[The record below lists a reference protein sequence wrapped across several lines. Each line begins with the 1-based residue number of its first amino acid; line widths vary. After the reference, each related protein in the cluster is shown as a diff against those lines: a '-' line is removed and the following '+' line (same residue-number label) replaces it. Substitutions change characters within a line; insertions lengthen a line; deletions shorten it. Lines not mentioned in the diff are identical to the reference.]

1 MTRRPSSAKLDD
13 MKRAL
18 KFILS
23 LLLFTILGAAIY
35 VFGVVVPQQDAKMN
49 SVTPHNPYPVSK
61 AAKQLHANL
70 LIADLHTDSL
80 LWRRNPEKRWDRGH
94 VDLPRL
100 REGGVNIQVFSA
112 VTKSPRGLNF
122 DGNDANAPD
131 DIALLAKAQLWPART
146 WNSIYERA
154 VFQAQRLQKIEK
166 HKRNNLVIARSK
178 SDLKQPEGTLIALL
192 LTEGSHPLEGDLKNI
207 GRLYDQGYR
216 AMGLQ
221 HFFDNELGGS
231 MHGRSQAG
239 LTDFG
244 RQAVLE
250 MERRNIMI
258 DVAHSSRKTV
268 RDVLDTVKA
277 PLFISHGGTIS
288 GCPQTSNR
296 NLPDDL
302 LKEIAAR
309 GGILGVGYFGGAIC
323 DISPKGIARE
333 IIHAVNLLGED
344 AVALGSDYDGSVTT
358 SLDTSE
364 LAAITHEL
372 LAQRMEEAQI
382 RKVMGENAKRF
393 FAENL
398 PD

>member
-1 MTRRPSSAKLDD
+1 

-18 KFILS
+18 KLIFS
-23 LLLFTILGAAIY
+23 LIFFLIISAAIY
-35 VFGVVVPQQDAKMN
+35 VLGIVVPAQDAKMN
-49 SVTPHNPYPVSK
+49 PVVPHDPYPVSQ
-61 AAKQLHANL
+61 AAKSLHETL
-70 LIADLHTDSL
+70 LVADLHSDSL

-122 DGNDANAPD
+122 DGNDADAPD
-131 DIALLAKAQLWPART
+131 DITLLAKAQLWPIRT
-146 WNSIYERA
+146 WGSIYERA
-154 VFQAQRLQKIEK
+154 AFQAQRLQKIEK
-166 HKRNNLVIARSK
+166 RDKNNLVIARTK
-178 SDLKQPEGTLIALL
+178 SDLEQPDGTIIALL
-192 LTEGSHPLEGDLKNI
+192 LTEGSHPLEGKLENI
-207 GRLYDQGYR
+207 GRLYYEGYR

-239 LTDFG
+239 LSKFG

-258 DVAHSSRKTV
+258 DVAHSSRQTV
-268 RDVLDTVKA
+268 RDVLATVKA

-288 GCPQTSNR
+288 GCPKTANR
-296 NLPDDL
+296 NLPDDI

-309 GGILGVGYFGGAIC
+309 GGILGIGYFDGAIC
-323 DISPKGIARE
+323 DISPKGIATE
-333 IIHAVNLLGED
+333 IIHAVDLLGED
-344 AVALGSDYDGSVTT
+344 AVALGSDYDGTVTT
-358 SLDTSE
+358 SLDMSE

-372 LAQRMEEAQI
+372 LAQGMTEPQI

-398 PD
+398 PG

>member
-1 MTRRPSSAKLDD
+1 MKIAVKLTFG
-13 MKRAL
+13 L
-18 KFILS
+18 IF
-23 LLLFTILGAAIY
+23 LLITIAAIY
-35 VFGVVVPQQDAKMN
+35 VFGILVPGQDAKMN
-49 SVTPHNPYPVSK
+49 PVVPHDPYPVSTK
-61 AAKQLHANL
+61 AKALHETL
-70 LIADLHTDSL
+70 LIADLHSDSL

-122 DGNDANAPD
+122 DGNDADAPD
-131 DIALLAKAQLWPART
+131 DITLLAKAQLWPMRT
-146 WNSIYERA
+146 WSSIYERA
-154 VFQAQRLQKIEK
+154 AFQAQRLQKIEK
-166 HKRNNLVIARSK
+166 RHKNKLVIARTK
-178 SDLKQPEGTLIALL
+178 SDLEQPDGTLIALL
-192 LTEGSHPLEGDLKNI
+192 LTEGSHPLEGKIENI
-207 GRLYDQGYR
+207 GRLYDEGYR

-244 RQAVLE
+244 RKAVLE
-250 MERRNIMI
+250 MERQNIMI
-258 DVAHSSRKTV
+258 DVAHSSRQTV
-268 RDVLDTVKA
+268 RDVLATVKA

-288 GCPQTSNR
+288 GCPKSANR
-296 NLPDDL
+296 NLPDDI

-309 GGILGVGYFGGAIC
+309 GGILGVGYFDGAIC
-323 DISPKGIARE
+323 DISPKGIAKE
-333 IIHAVNLLGED
+333 IIHAAALLGED
-344 AVALGSDYDGSVTT
+344 AVALGSDYDGTVIT

-372 LAQRMEEAQI
+372 LAQGMSEPQI

-398 PD
+398 PDN

>member
-1 MTRRPSSAKLDD
+1 

-18 KFILS
+18 KLIFGLIFFLII
-23 LLLFTILGAAIY
+23 TAAMY
-35 VFGVVVPQQDAKMN
+35 VFGIVVPGQDAKMN
-49 SVTPHNPYPVSK
+49 SVLPHDPYPVSQ
-61 AAKQLHANL
+61 AAKSLHETL
-70 LIADLHTDSL
+70 LIADLHSDSL

-122 DGNDANAPD
+122 DGNDADAPD
-131 DIALLAKAQLWPART
+131 DITLLAKSQLWPRRT
-146 WNSIYERA
+146 WGSIYERA
-154 VFQAQRLQKIEK
+154 AFQAQRLRKIEK
-166 HKRNNLVIARSK
+166 REKNNLVIARTK
-178 SDLKQPEGTLIALL
+178 SDLKQPGGTVIALL
-192 LTEGSHPLEGDLKNI
+192 LTEGSHPLEGKLENI
-207 GRLYDQGYR
+207 ERLYAEGYR

-239 LTDFG
+239 LSEFG

-258 DVAHSSRKTV
+258 DVAHSSRQTV
-268 RDVLDTVKA
+268 RDVLATVKA
-277 PLFISHGGTIS
+277 PIFISHGGTIS
-288 GCPQTSNR
+288 GCPKTANR
-296 NLPDDL
+296 NLPDDI

-323 DISPKGIARE
+323 DISPKGIAKE
-333 IIHAVNLLGED
+333 IIHAAKLLGED
-344 AVALGSDYDGSVTT
+344 AVALGSDYDGTVTT

-372 LAQRMEEAQI
+372 LVQGMAEPQI
-382 RKVMGENAKRF
+382 RKVMGENAKHF

>member
-1 MTRRPSSAKLDD
+1 
-13 MKRAL
+13 MKKFL
-18 KFILS
+18 KVSLS
-23 LLLFTILGAAIY
+23 LILLIILGAAAY
-35 VFGVVVPQQDAKMN
+35 VFGILVPQTDAKMN
-49 SVTPHNPYPVSK
+49 PVTPHAPYPVSS
-61 AAKQLHANL
+61 AAKALHADL

-100 REGGVNIQVFSA
+100 REGGVDIQIFSA
-112 VTKSPRGLNF
+112 VTKSPKGLNF
-122 DGNDANAPD
+122 DGNDEDAPD
-131 DIALLAKAQLWPART
+131 DITLLAQVQLWPIRT
-146 WNSIYERA
+146 WGSIYERA
-154 VFQAQRLQKIEK
+154 AFQAQRLQKIEK
-166 HKRNNLVIARSK
+166 RSKNKLVIARTK
-178 SDLKQPEGTLIALL
+178 SDLDQPAGTLVTLL
-192 LTEGSHPLEGDLKNI
+192 LTEGSHPLEGKLENI
-207 GRLYDQGYR
+207 ERLYDEGYR

-231 MHGRSQAG
+231 KHGRSQAG

-244 RQAVLE
+244 RKAVLE

-258 DVAHSSRKTV
+258 DVAHSSNQTV
-268 RDVLDTVKA
+268 RDVLATVKA

-288 GCPQTSNR
+288 GCPKTANR
-296 NLPDDL
+296 NLPDDI
-302 LKEIAAR
+302 LKQIATR
-309 GGILGVGYFGGAIC
+309 GGILGIGYFSGAIC
-323 DISPKGIARE
+323 DVSPKGIAKE

-344 AVALGSDYDGSVTT
+344 AVALGSDYDGTVTT

-372 LAQRMEEAQI
+372 LRQGLSEARI

>member
-1 MTRRPSSAKLDD
+1 

-18 KFILS
+18 KVVVS
-23 LLLFTILGAAIY
+23 LLGLILIGAAIY
-35 VFGVVVPQQDAKMN
+35 VFGILVPQQDAKMN
-49 SVTPHNPYPVSK
+49 PVTPHDPYPVSNTAK
-61 AAKQLHANL
+61 ALHADL

-131 DIALLAKAQLWPART
+131 NITLLAKAQLWPVRT
-146 WNSIYERA
+146 WDSIYERA
-154 VFQAQRLQKIEK
+154 AFQAQRLQKIEK
-166 HKRNNLVIARSK
+166 RAENKLIIARTK
-178 SDLKQPEGTLIALL
+178 SDLKQPDGTLITLL
-192 LTEGSHPLEGDLKNI
+192 LTEGAHPLEGEIENI
-207 GRLYDQGYR
+207 ERLYDEGYR

-244 RQAVLE
+244 HQAVLE

-258 DVAHSSRKTV
+258 DVAHSSVQTV
-268 RDVLDTVKA
+268 RDVLATVKA
-277 PLFISHGGTIS
+277 PIFISHGGTIS
-288 GCPQTSNR
+288 GCPRTANR
-296 NLPDDL
+296 NLPDDI

-309 GGILGVGYFGGAIC
+309 GGILGVGYFNGAIC
-323 DISPKGIARE
+323 DISPRGIAKE

-344 AVALGSDYDGSVTT
+344 AVALGSDYDGTVTT

-372 LAQRMEEAQI
+372 LVQGMTETQI
-382 RKVMGENAKRF
+382 RKVMGDNVRRYF
-393 FAENL
+393 FENL
-398 PD
+398 PDK